1 MRTEICLLYLT
12 FSTLRSS
19 QNAHNEM
26 RSRLVSASYPDV
38 SLLMKLCAQRKA
50 GRRQRASV
58 PFPWSLVVHHQS
70 LVSRSPLPCEKRSA
84 WGGGWACAQD
94 PTNHYSL
101 STQARSKCLQ
111 FIPLG
116 LQKQSIKHALEKKR
130 VFHRLWGVYLRNERE
145 KVFLNYG
152 KMNLWQSVRVLRS
165 ASIAEIELIKC
176 SFC

>member
-19 QNAHNEM
+19 QNAYDEM

-50 GRRQRASV
+50 GRRQRARRRFACRLYPSHGPLRFITSHLFRARLCHAKNEAPEEEV
-58 PFPWSLVVHHQS
+58 RLV
-70 LVSRSPLPCEKRSA
+70 CK
-84 WGGGWACAQD
+84 
-94 PTNHYSL
+94 T
-101 STQARSKCLQ
+101 Q
-111 FIPLG
+111 FIPQG
-116 LQKQSIKHALEKKR
+116 LQKQSIKHALEKRR
-130 VFHRLWGVYLRNERE
+130 VFHRLWGNERE
-145 KVFLNYG
+145 KVFSNYG

-165 ASIAEIELIKC
+165 ASIAEVELIKC